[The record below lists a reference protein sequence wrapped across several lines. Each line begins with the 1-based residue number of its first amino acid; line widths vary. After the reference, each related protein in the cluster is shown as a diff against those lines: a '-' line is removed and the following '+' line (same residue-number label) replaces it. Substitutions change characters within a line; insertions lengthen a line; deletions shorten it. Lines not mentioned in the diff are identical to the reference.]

1 MKKNSGFN
9 LQARFVQ
16 IFLCLLFV
24 PLGAGLI
31 LRADHAGATGEIMG
45 QYTNIPPFL
54 TIDVKPNIVLALDIS
69 GSMKACAYRDTS
81 IVGSWKSPNVHH
93 DYNPDTSYYGYFES
107 TNKYSYDSTNRFFK
121 EDASGDWDGN
131 FMNWLCMRRIDV
143 ARKVMVG
150 GWVRDRNGES
160 IDGNTWYVLKGN
172 HEPYDY
178 TFTKRYADSATEGLT
193 PAEYLD
199 GTEFLISEG
208 QIFGAAVAK
217 ISDTP
222 DGIEMGIVTMNWKDG
237 MSWTEVQFQNTY
249 TNPVVVAKSVS
260 YNGGEPCSTR
270 VKDVGDAG
278 IGANGGFRIRLHE
291 WKYLDGDHTNEDIMY
306 IVVEAGHHIVPLD
319 GDGTIE
325 FDARIVEGVTAC
337 GTDNFLTVNYNTA
350 FSAPP
355 ILFTGLST
363 YNGPDMTIT
372 RNKDVTDT
380 DFKVVLQESENHG
393 STNCSHGNAEE
404 IHCIAV
410 STGAGTIA
418 GAGTLIE
425 AGTLWQADNNGWRK
439 IQYTTAFP
447 EDAIVVTDMQ
457 TTQEADPAILRFK
470 KAIDDSVMVR
480 VREEKSSDNETNHAK
495 ETVAYLAV
503 TGGGAFNIQV
513 GVQTEPTGIIQGL
526 SSKARFGLAV
536 YNYDHSRNP
545 TKIYYGNTVNG
556 GTFNPCYPD
565 TRKDVDDRTNYD
577 ICRETHTKA
586 PIADIVKVIETHP
599 LIWGT
604 TPIAETLYEI
614 YGYFAQIDHTPAR
627 SNVQFYNNGTDGNKH
642 CFGADNQYTQADCEA
657 AGGTWQNADS
667 YRISNDF
674 DPYYYY
680 EAGAV
685 APCAMSFVLHFND
698 GAPYKDWDD
707 DNTNP
712 DIFGGGTTDYDG
724 DGNGGPKEILDDL
737 ALYLRDND
745 IRSDDSPN
753 THQEII
759 SYYVYAALGEGE
771 LNNDSTKKMREAA
784 VNGGFEDRDDDHA
797 PDPAH
802 PADFIAYINNK
813 VCTENEWDSDAD
825 CNPDTFYNADNGYEL
840 VTELTAALMDILRRT
855 ASGTAASVISNSRA
869 GEGAIYQAVFYPNQL
884 DDMGNEVDWI
894 GDVHSIWI
902 DKYGNIREDCGGA
915 DGADVSCGDP
925 CDASCACDPS
935 CPKDNILDM
944 KKDYIIEFYS
954 DEQGAAKAK
963 RFEDTN
969 GNGKYLDPADYDE
982 STDPLCAG
990 ADSGSDEEAYC
1001 TAAQGGDNLDLV
1013 ETNIPIRE
1021 IRYIWD
1027 AGNWL
1032 AAAGHT
1038 QKASYSDTT
1047 DERHIFT
1054 WFTGA
1059 NDDPVAFTTTA
1070 LAAAAGPNY
1079 FRFFNAADAT
1089 EADKI
1094 INFIRGQDQSGC
1106 RSRRIDWDGDGTVE
1120 TYKLGDIVHST
1131 PTIVSRPAED
1141 YDMIYADPTYQIF
1154 RKKYENRRI
1163 MIYAGGNDGG
1173 LHAFN
1178 GGYFDRFG
1186 KEFLKGPAGK
1196 TQYDLGAEMWM
1207 FIPYNLL
1214 PHLKWL
1220 TDPAYGGNNHV
1231 YYVDLKPRIFDAKIF
1246 DPDDGIHS
1254 GGWGTVLV
1262 GGMRFGGGEIGVD
1275 LDGNST
1281 DETTMRS
1288 SYFVL
1293 DITNPECPPVILAE
1307 FTDANLGFTTCYPTA
1322 IPMVTCDLIGQTD
1335 STDDD
1340 CDPDNPSMDWYIAF
1354 GSGPHPA
1361 DQAAM
1366 QGTSDQLAGLYIL
1379 KLGDTTTPVYET
1391 TPQPTPAGACP
1402 TLYTYN
1408 RPAGPVAGY
1417 PVSID
1422 AALANSFF
1430 SDIITVDFDLSYQAE
1445 ALYLGSIY
1453 NTNAATLDGHKGAMH
1468 RLTIDDNYS
1477 TPAAWSLDTF
1487 INVERPVTAAPSV
1500 AYDGTDYWVY
1510 FGTGRFIISDDKM
1523 TTAQESYYGIK
1534 EPVDVNGNLVWP
1546 TYAAP
1551 LNLMDVTGVNVKNAT
1566 GELSGSVGDASTFSV
1581 GDASTFGELR
1591 SSEIDLHDGWKFDFS
1606 LCGERNLGQAAL
1618 LGDIVA
1624 FSSYVPSNDY
1634 CTAEGVSYLYAVY
1647 YLTGT
1652 SYYKS
1657 VIGVEE
1663 ETGYI
1668 FKKRSMGRG
1677 LATTPN
1683 IHTGVTDTVKSFVQT
1698 STGAVVKIEQDNPGV
1713 IKSGPAS
1720 WRELR

>member
-1 MKKNSGFN
+1 MNKTNEFN
-9 LQARFVQ
+9 RQARSAY

-24 PLGAGLI
+24 PLCAGLI
-31 LRADHAGATGEIMG
+31 LRADHADATGEIMG

-54 TIDVKPNIVLALDIS
+54 TVDVKPNIVLALDIS

-81 IVGSWKSPNVHH
+81 VGNWKSPNVHH
-93 DYNPDTSYYGYFES
+93 DFNPANSYYGYFEGS
-107 TNKYSYDSTNRFFK
+107 GTRYAYDIAKGFFI
-121 EDASGDWDGN
+121 ENASGEWDGN
-131 FMNWLCMRRIDV
+131 FLNWLCMRRIDV

-172 HEPYDY
+172 HEPYDH
-178 TFTKRYADSATEGLT
+178 TFTKRYADSATKGLA
-193 PAEYLD
+193 PAEFPD
-199 GTEFLISEG
+199 DTEFLISEG
-208 QIFGAAVAK
+208 QIVPPMAGGATVAK
-217 ISDTP
+217 ITDTSAAMP
-222 DGIEMGIVTMNWKDG
+222 GIETGVVTINWQAGDD
-237 MSWTEVQFQNTY
+237 WREVEFQNTY
-249 TNPVVVAKSVS
+249 INPVVVAKSVS
-260 YNGGEPCSTR
+260 YNGNDPVSTR

-278 IGANGGFRIRLHE
+278 IGPNGGFRIRLHE
-291 WKYLDGDHTNEDIMY
+291 WEYLDGDHTTEDIMY
-306 IVVEAGHHIVPLD
+306 IVVETGHHTVPLD
-319 GDGTIE
+319 GGGTIE
-325 FDARIVEGVTAC
+325 FDARIIPNVTAC

-350 FSAPP
+350 FSSPP
-355 ILFTGLST
+355 LLFTGLST
-363 YNGPDMTIT
+363 YNGTDMTIT
-372 RNKDVTDT
+372 RNKDVTAT
-380 DFKVVLQESENHG
+380 DFKVVLQESEDHG
-393 STNCSHGNAEE
+393 STNCVHGNAEE

-410 STGAGTIA
+410 SPGAGTII
-418 GAGTLIE
+418 GTGTLIE
-425 AGTLWQADNNGWRK
+425 VGTWWQVDNNGWRK
-439 IQYTTAFP
+439 IQYTTTFP
-447 EDAIVVTDMQ
+447 KDALVVTDMQ

-480 VREEKSSDNETNHAK
+480 VREDKSGDNETNHAK
-495 ETVAYLAV
+495 ETVGYLAV
-503 TGGGAFNIQV
+503 TGGGAFNIQI
-513 GVQTEPTGIIQGL
+513 GVQTEPTGIIQDL
-526 SSKARFGLAV
+526 SSKVRFGLAV
-536 YNYDHSRNP
+536 YNYDHSKNS
-545 TKIYYGNTVNG
+545 TSIYNGNTVNG
-556 GTFNPCYPD
+556 GTLNPCYPD
-565 TRKDVDDRTNYD
+565 VTKDVDDRTNYD

-586 PIADIVKVIETHP
+586 PLEDIVKVIETHP
-599 LIWGT
+599 LLWGT

-614 YGYFAQIDHTPAR
+614 YGFFAQINHKVDCTPAR
-627 SNVQFYNNGTDGNKH
+627 PNVQFYANGTDGNNH
-642 CFGADNQYTQADCEA
+642 CFGADNQYTQATCEA

-674 DPYYYY
+674 DPYYYS

-698 GAPYKDWDD
+698 GAPFNDWDAA
-707 DNTNP
+707 NTNP
-712 DIFGGGTTDYDG
+712 DIFGGGSTDYDG
-724 DGNGGPKEILDDL
+724 DGNGGPQEILDDL

-771 LNNDSTKKMREAA
+771 LNNAPTKKMREAA
-784 VNGGFEDRDDDHA
+784 VNGGFKDRDDDHA

-802 PADFIAYINNK
+802 PANFISYINNN

-825 CNPDTFYNADNGYEL
+825 CNPDTFYNADNGYQL

-884 DDMGNEVDWI
+884 DSMGNEVDWI
-894 GDVHSIWI
+894 GDVHSLWI

-915 DGADVSCGDP
+915 DGSCGDP
-925 CDASCACDPS
+925 CNASCL
-935 CPKDNILDM
+935 KDNILDM
-944 KKDYIIEFYS
+944 EKDYIIECYT
-954 DEQGAAKAK
+954 DDQGSARAK
-963 RFEDTN
+963 RFKDTN
-969 GNGKYLDPADYDE
+969 GNGEYLDPADYDE
-982 STDPLCAG
+982 LTDPICVG
-990 ADSGSDEEAYC
+990 AVSGSYEEACC
-1001 TAAQGGDNLDLV
+1001 TAARNGDNLDLV
-1013 ETNIPIRE
+1013 ETNIPLRE

-1054 WFTGA
+1054 WFTGP

-1070 LAAAAGPNY
+1070 LATAAGANY
-1079 FRFFNAADAT
+1079 FRYFNAANAT

-1094 INFIRGQDQSGC
+1094 IDFVRGLDQSGC
-1106 RSRRIDWDGDGTVE
+1106 RSRRIDWDGDGTTE
-1120 TYKLGDIVHST
+1120 TYKLGDIIHST

-1141 YDMIYADPTYQIF
+1141 YDMIYSDPTYQIF

-1178 GGYFDRFG
+1178 GGYYDRKN
-1186 KEFLKGPAGK
+1186 KEFLKAPTSPAGLAE
-1196 TQYDLGAEMWM
+1196 YDLGAEMWM

-1220 TDPAYGGNNHV
+1220 ADPVYGGNNHV

-1275 LDGNST
+1275 LDGDST

-1322 IPMVTCDLIGQTD
+1322 VPMVTCNLTVP
-1335 STDDD
+1335 TNLL
-1340 CDPDNPSMDWYIAF
+1340 NPSMDWYLAF

-1361 DQAAM
+1361 NQTAM
-1366 QGTSDQLAGLYIL
+1366 HGTSDQLAGLYIL

-1391 TPQPTPAGACP
+1391 TPQMTPAGACP
-1402 TLYTYN
+1402 MLYTYN
-1408 RPAGPVAGY
+1408 RPTGPVAGY
-1417 PVSID
+1417 PKNIN
-1422 AALANSFF
+1422 AALTNSFF
-1430 SDIITVDFDLSYQAE
+1430 SDIITVDFDLSFQAE

-1468 RLTIDDNYS
+1468 RLKINDNYLTPS
-1477 TPAAWSLDTF
+1477 TWSLDTL
-1487 INVERPVTAAPSV
+1487 IDVERPVTAAPTV
-1500 AYDGTDYWVY
+1500 AYDGTNYWIF
-1510 FGTGRFIISDDKM
+1510 FGTGRFITSDDKM
-1523 TTAQESYYGIK
+1523 TTARQSYYGIK
-1534 EPVDVNGNLVWP
+1534 EPVDVDGSLDWS
-1546 TYAAP
+1546 TYTAP
-1551 LNLMDVTGVNVKNAT
+1551 LNLMDVSGVNVTNRT
-1566 GELSGSVGDASTFSV
+1566 GELFDSAGVSTTVGSAT
-1581 GDASTFGELR
+1581 TFGELW
-1591 SSEIDLHDGWKFDFS
+1591 SSEINLRDGWKFDFD
-1606 LCGERNLGQAAL
+1606 LPGERNVGQAAL

-1624 FSSYVPSNDY
+1624 FNSYVPSNDY
-1634 CTAEGVSYLYAVY
+1634 CTAEGDSYLYAVY

-1663 ETGYI
+1663 GTNYV
-1668 FKKRSMGRG
+1668 FKKRHLGRG

-1683 IHTGVTDTVKSFVQT
+1683 IHTGVSDTIKSFVQT
-1698 STGAVVKIEQDNPGV
+1698 STGAVMKIEQDNPGV
-1713 IKSGPAS
+1713 IKSGPVS